1 MISKKEHLFTVFDNL
16 MKIKGKWSCDNLSG
30 CVLSDITVKQIG
42 YLRAIDGH
50 EEVTFSKLAKITRNS
65 KTTITEKINKFV
77 NYECV

>member
-1 MISKKEHLFTVFDNL
+1 M
-16 MKIKGKWSCDNLSG
+16 
-30 CVLSDITVKQIG
+30 LSDITVKQIG

-77 NYECV
+77 PQLDEMVREGLVTLEKANVVMYRAQ